1 LGLEK
6 EKKKKKKKKRNRKWE
21 NSGEKGEVNKLWC

>member
-6 EKKKKKKKKRNRKWE
+6 EKKRKEKKRNRNWE

>member
-6 EKKKKKKKKRNRKWE
+6 EKKRKEKKRNRKWE
-21 NSGEKGEVNKLWC
+21 NSGEKGEINKLWC

>member
-6 EKKKKKKKKRNRKWE
+6 DKEKKRNRKWE
-21 NSGEKGEVNKLWC
+21 NSGEKGEVNKLWRN